1 MCNART
7 VLRLPVLL
15 CACSLLLCACRGA
28 GEPAV
33 TTGEAPQTTA
43 AVQTVTAGQTTS
55 AETTA
60 GEMTAVQKKP
70 EAQHTSGGAAA
81 TAAPAQT
88 AASTAA
94 PAPQA
99 ETVTLTVGFQT
110 AVENGILRDPAYAGV
125 LPESGYFLENEAVAL
140 ETGESALDLLR
151 RTLRARN
158 IAFSASG
165 GYVRSIGGLSE
176 RAMGAQSG
184 WLYSVNGVFPNYS
197 ARSYTLKPGDRV
209 AFLYSC
215 KLGDVGQVAA

>member
-81 TAAPAQT
+81 TAAPAQ
-88 AASTAA
+88 TAA